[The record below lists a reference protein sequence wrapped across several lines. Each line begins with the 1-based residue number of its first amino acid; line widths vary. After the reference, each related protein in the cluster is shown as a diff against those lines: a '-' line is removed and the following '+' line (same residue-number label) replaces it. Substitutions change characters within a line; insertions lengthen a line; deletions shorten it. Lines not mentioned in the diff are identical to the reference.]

1 MKGGVF
7 TIAKAKFV
15 TAKLDWIKIRLW
27 EQPEIIINE
36 LLGIEIMDCELSDGQ
51 LRFYDYDS
59 YYSYGLIHVYTYRNA
74 LSTPDCCIQLSGQ
87 ACTQL
92 EIILES
98 KSLTWAKFF
107 QVAFRICEKVE
118 FLRLDC
124 ALDDK
129 NEVPYFTVEKLISK
143 AKKNL
148 YWSNGRDY
156 SINESK
162 YRLTTGKTLNIGC
175 RTSDLMCRIYN
186 KAIEQAKMTGND
198 ISDFGSW
205 NRIEIELKREPA
217 NDMVR
222 KIAYENESLENLIR
236 AVLRQ
241 ELRFYTDS
249 SKNTICR
256 FWDKFLLK
264 ISPIKLNRK
273 YEVTTLQSSANWLE
287 EHGGL
292 ATYQAFV
299 FLSENNALGNLN
311 DLRFQKKDFSRG
323 LSERMIAHL
332 VSIGRTDLIPAV
344 HARTKKEKEN

>member
-1 MKGGVF
+1 MNGGVLI
-7 TIAKAKFV
+7 IAKAEFV

-36 LLGIEIMDCELSDGQ
+36 LFGIEIMDCELSDGQ
-51 LRFYDYDS
+51 LMFYGYDS
-59 YYSYGLIHVYTYRNA
+59 YYSYGLIHIYTYRNA
-74 LSTPDCCIQLSGQ
+74 LFTPDCCIQLSGQ

-98 KSLTWAKFF
+98 KSLSWKEFF
-107 QVAFRICEKVE
+107 QVAFGICEKVE

-129 NEVPYFTVEKLISK
+129 NELPYFTVEKLISK

-162 YRLTTGKTLNIGC
+162 YRLTTGKTLNIGS

-186 KAIEQAKMTGND
+186 KAIEQAKMTGKD

-217 NDMVR
+217 NDMAR
-222 KIAYENESLENLIR
+222 RIAYENESLENLIR

-249 SKNTICR
+249 SKKIVCR

-264 ISPIKLNRK
+264 IPPINLNRK

-287 EHGGL
+287 ERGGL

-323 LSERMIAHL
+323 LAERMIAHL
-332 VSIGRTDLIPAV
+332 VSIGRTDLISAV